1 MSGITVIKRN
11 LAGEETWRYSGRSLK
26 RSENAVI
33 LEALFNRDDMPFM
46 DVILKRGDRFIEL
59 FYVDHWYNIFEIH
72 DRDDNTLK
80 GWYCNVSQPVVFDTD
95 ERISFIDLALDLWVA
110 PDGKQTV
117 LDEDEFTALSLDDEI
132 KHKALDALG
141 QLKSIF
147 SSSIPFKLI
156 DEIP

>member
-117 LDEDEFTALSLDDEI
+117 LDEDEFNALSLDDEI